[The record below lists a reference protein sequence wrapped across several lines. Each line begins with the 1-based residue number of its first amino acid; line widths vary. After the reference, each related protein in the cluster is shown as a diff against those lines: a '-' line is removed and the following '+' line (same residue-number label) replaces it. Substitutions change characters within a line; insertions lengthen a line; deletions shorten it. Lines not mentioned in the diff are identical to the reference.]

1 MIEVTRLDDT
11 KVMVNADQIQSVQ
24 ATPDTVIT
32 FSSKERMMVKEPV
45 AEITRKIL
53 AYHQAIRMTRAFV
66 DGGKDAEGQLPK
78 CSGM

>member
-1 MIEVTRLDDT
+1 MIEVTRLDDS

-32 FSSKERMMVKEPV
+32 FSSKERMIVKESV
-45 AEITRKIL
+45 TELSKKIL

-66 DGGKDAEGQLPK
+66 DDTDVCRDELPK